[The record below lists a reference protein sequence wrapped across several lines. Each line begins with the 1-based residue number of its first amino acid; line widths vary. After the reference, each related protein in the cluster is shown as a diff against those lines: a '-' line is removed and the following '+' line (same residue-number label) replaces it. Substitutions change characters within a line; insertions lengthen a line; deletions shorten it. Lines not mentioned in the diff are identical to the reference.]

1 MAVAVLLLDFDVEHA
16 ITVAFSTIAL
26 TQMWHVFNMR
36 GDMSRVIDNE
46 ITRNPWVW
54 AALALCLAL
63 VLAAIYV
70 PMLSG
75 VLRLEDPGFRGWVVI
90 ILASLV
96 PLVTAPLVHR
106 ARPGTDEAG
115 VDQSR

>member
-1 MAVAVLLLDFDVEHA
+1 
-16 ITVAFSTIAL
+16 
-26 TQMWHVFNMR
+26 
-36 GDMSRVIDNE
+36 
-46 ITRNPWVW
+46 
-54 AALALCLAL
+54 
-63 VLAAIYV
+63 
-70 PMLSG
+70 MLSG